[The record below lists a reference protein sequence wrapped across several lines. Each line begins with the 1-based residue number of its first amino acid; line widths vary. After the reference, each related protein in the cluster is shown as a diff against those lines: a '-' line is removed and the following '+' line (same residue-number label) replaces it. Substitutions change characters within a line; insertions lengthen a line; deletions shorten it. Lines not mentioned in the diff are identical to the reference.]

1 MAKTISMENFV
12 GKYEKGNVNVI
23 DVREVL
29 EYKIGGHIPGAKN
42 LPLSKIQKRHTEL
55 SKDENYYI
63 VCQSGGRSAQ
73 ATEFLSQ
80 SGYNVTNVQGGM
92 GIWSGKKE
100 R

>member
-1 MAKTISMENFV
+1 MENFV

-42 LPLSKIQKRHTEL
+42 LPLSKIQKKHTEL

-63 VCQSGGRSAQ
+63 V
-73 ATEFLSQ
+73 
-80 SGYNVTNVQGGM
+80 
-92 GIWSGKKE
+92 
-100 R
+100 